1 MSEDVLLIRSTKIL
15 MFYNVKTQKE
25 DNIIVVGGNKLTPSV
40 NDYNLPLDSIGCVE
54 CCGTNLLAFTEEP
67 PIVKIVVCRYPD
79 LKILAILIG
88 KYDK

>member
-1 MSEDVLLIRSTKIL
+1 MSEDVLLIYSTKTL

-25 DNIIVVGGNKLTPSV
+25 DIIIVGGNKSTPSV
-40 NDYNLPLDSIGCVE
+40 SDYNLPLHSIGCVE

-79 LKILAILIG
+79 LKILATLIG